1 MLTYYPR
8 TLLGDKVAQKV
19 VLITMSEA
27 EKNESWNEQLYYTYN
42 NVGKRSGE
50 EVFLLL
56 WNLVGRA
63 LTFVDR
69 ALSMDPRKVHS
80 HKLTTKPH
88 K

>member
-1 MLTYYPR
+1 MKAGTNSS
-8 TLLGDKVAQKV
+8 
-19 VLITMSEA
+19 IIH
-27 EKNESWNEQLYYTYN
+27 TYN
-42 NVGKRSGE
+42 NIGKKSGE

-80 HKLTTKPH
+80 HKLATKPH